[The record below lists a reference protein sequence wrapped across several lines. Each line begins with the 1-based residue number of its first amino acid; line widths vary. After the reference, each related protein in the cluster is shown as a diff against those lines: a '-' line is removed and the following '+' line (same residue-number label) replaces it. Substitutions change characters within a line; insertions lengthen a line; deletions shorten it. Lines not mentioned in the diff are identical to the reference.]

1 MWPPARCPPRR
12 SSPATPTATYRA
24 RAHNLDIIT
33 PPWRSRTC
41 WPAGTGCRPKR
52 STRSG
57 ARIRSG
63 PSSARR
69 PRAGSPYT
77 DPQNPNESRIHWMI
91 RRSEHVRKQQ
101 KPALS
106 GRNGW
111 QSGPDSAV
119 SRLTPWWWPASRTAN
134 RVEAG
139 EFRGAH
145 GVQWLCRGPASCER
159 LQTQVDPKPL

>member
-1 MWPPARCPPRR
+1 MLAGRDRVQTEAFDAFRGAYPLRAEFCAPAKGWESVYR
-12 SSPATPTATYRA
+12 S
-24 RAHNLDIIT
+24 
-33 PPWRSRTC
+33 
-41 WPAGTGCRPKR
+41 
-52 STRSG
+52 
-57 ARIRSG
+57 
-63 PSSARR
+63 
-69 PRAGSPYT
+69 
-77 DPQNPNESRIHWMI
+77 QNPNESRIHWMI